1 MEEAVI
7 YIIIGVLIF
16 TLILISF
23 YIKKKNKLTSSKKIA
38 YKAKIKEISSQESS
52 KKIILY
58 DSMLSH
64 ILSDLWYS
72 WSLWEQLKKKPS
84 EIKTSINE
92 VWELHKLRNKI
103 AHELNKF
110 DNTILEKNAKRY
122 ENILKELL
130 K

>member
-1 MEEAVI
+1 MDEIV
-7 YIIIGVLIF
+7 YIII
-16 TLILISF
+16 ILLLLALVFISF
-23 YIKKKNKLTSSKKIA
+23 YIKKKDKLTTSKKTA
-38 YKAKIKEISSQESS
+38 YKAKIKEISSQELS

-64 ILSDLWYS
+64 ILTDLWYN
-72 WSLWEQLKKKPS
+72 WNLGEQLKKKPS
-84 EIKTSINE
+84 EIKLVINE

-110 DNTILEKNAKRY
+110 DNNILEKNAKRY
-122 ENILKELL
+122 ENILKDLI